1 MSERLPVSPIVS
13 RVIQLAADK
22 LGMAEVSR
30 RSNVPESLLMAWR
43 DGQGNVP
50 RAEFLRLVDL
60 LLELDVG
67 WDDWDQT

>member
-1 MSERLPVSPIVS
+1 
-13 RVIQLAADK
+13 
-22 LGMAEVSR
+22 MAEVAK

-43 DGQGNVP
+43 DGQASIP

-67 WDDWDQT
+67 WDDWDKP